1 MNPPHTEHPNPERR
15 SDSAVLCLGIGFG
28 LMGLSWLLGLSGAVT
43 AILSG
48 GWTPALAGGLMAFV
62 LVPVAALLGVL
73 FCAVGVVWIVIRVI
87 VDQRR
92 DHATDRYSRDVER

>member
-1 MNPPHTEHPNPERR
+1 MTSETPNPERR
-15 SDSAVLCLGIGFG
+15 SDSAVLCVSIGFG
-28 LMGLSWLLGLSGAVT
+28 LIALSWFLGLSGALT

-48 GWTPALAGGLMAFV
+48 IWTPALAGGLAAFIM
-62 LVPVAALLGVL
+62 VPVAGLCGALFV
-73 FCAVGVVWIVIRVI
+73 AVGLVWIVIRVI